1 MANLHLMDFTMLRIE
16 NISKRYGEYV
26 VFQGLH
32 HVTGAGCVALCD
44 ENGSGKSTL
53 LGILA
58 GTIDADEGDVWIN
71 GHSLRDA
78 PLKAKSSLAYV
89 PDDCMAYP
97 FQTGREFL
105 EFVASI
111 KRTVVGRDTLD
122 LAHRF
127 GLAPHLEKRFEQ
139 MSLGTRKKIYLSAIT
154 LGESSVVVADE
165 PGDGLDAAARG
176 VLMDLF
182 RTLAKD
188 RVVFF
193 SSHDLKLVE
202 GCGARTLNFAD
213 LDRSDSAPVQPF
225 SQ

>member
-1 MANLHLMDFTMLRIE
+1 MLRIE
-16 NISKRYGEYV
+16 NIRKRYGERV
-26 VFQGLH
+26 IFQGLH
-32 HVTGAGCVALCD
+32 YRFGAGCVALRD

-58 GTIDADEGDVWIN
+58 GTMDADEGDVWIN

-105 EFVASI
+105 ELVAAAKKTVVDS
-111 KRTVVGRDTLD
+111 RTVE

-127 GLAPHLEKRFEQ
+127 GLAPHLEKRFDQ
-139 MSLGTRKKIYLSAIT
+139 MSLGTRKKIFLSATT
-154 LGESSVVVADE
+154 LGEPSVIIADE
-165 PGDGLDAAARG
+165 PGNGLDAAARG

-182 RTLAKD
+182 GTLAKD

-193 SSHDLKLVE
+193 SSHDLTLMK
-202 GCGARTLNFAD
+202 GCGARAINFAD
-213 LDRSDSAPVQPF
+213 LGAEG
-225 SQ
+225 